1 MCLVTS
7 HRLCCV
13 LLRVQRP
20 LFEKSLSHTTVF
32 SSDNLINYLK
42 CTQVL
47 FVFIYS
53 FFLDLHDI
61 FSNIICKISQNF
73 SFFCLFFFFF
83 LSVVG
88 RLGVSSCVKL

>member
-47 FVFIYS
+47 FVLIYS

-61 FSNIICKISQNF
+61 FSNVFAKFHIISP
-73 SFFCLFFFFF
+73 FFFF
-83 LSVVG
+83 LSFCG
-88 RLGVSSCVKL
+88 WEAGS